1 MSPDVVSGPRV
12 RASDVTFEVRDTD
25 GLLRGVTLRQELDRT
40 SAPVFTKPPS
50 SDTWR
55 LRYPRPAVD
64 RLEYQLELRY
74 CRGGAEIVV
83 DPSNPL
89 TAAGPF
95 GAKSVIE
102 FPGYRRPSWLDEPDG
117 DPAGRLDELTVPSSV
132 LCADQPVV
140 LWSSA
145 GTPPDQPLP
154 LLVAHDGPE
163 CAAFSGLVVMLGRL
177 VQAGRLPPMRAAL
190 LPPVDRNEHYSA
202 SPVYARAL
210 ATEVL
215 PFLDRV
221 APSAYPRVGM
231 GASLGALAMLH
242 AHRTHPTTFG
252 ALFLQSG
259 SFFVRRHDAHESWL
273 KRFDRIVRFVE
284 RVHAGRGRP
293 ARIPIVMT
301 CGTGEEN
308 LANNREIGHA
318 LTVHGYPVR
327 LYEVRD
333 AHNWIAWRD
342 AFDPYLVDLLT
353 QMWSRP

>member
-12 RASDVTFEVRDTD
+12 RASDVTFEARDTD
-25 GLLRGVTLRQELDRT
+25 GVLRGVTLRQELDRT
-40 SAPVFTKPPS
+40 SAPAFTKPPA

-55 LRYPRPAVD
+55 LRYPRSTVD
-64 RLEYQLELRY
+64 RMEYQLELRY
-74 CRGGAEIVV
+74 TRGGVDIVV

-89 TAAGPF
+89 TAGGPF

-102 FPGYRRPSWLDEPDG
+102 FPGYRRPAWLDLADG
-117 DPAGRLDELTVPSSV
+117 PAGRLDEIAVPSAV
-132 LCADQPVV
+132 LGVDQPVV

-145 GTPPDQPLP
+145 NTAPGDAVP

-163 CAAFSGLVVMLGRL
+163 YAAFSSLVVMLGRL
-177 VQAGRLPPMRAAL
+177 VHAGGLPPMRAAL

-202 SPVYARAL
+202 SPAYARAL

-215 PFLDRV
+215 PFLDGI
-221 APSAYPRVGM
+221 APSVHPRVGM

-242 AHRTHPTTFG
+242 AHRTHPTAFG

-273 KRFDRIVRFVE
+273 KRFDRIARFVE
-284 RVHAGRGRP
+284 RIHAGRGRP
-293 ARIPIVMT
+293 PRLPVVMT
-301 CGTGEEN
+301 CGTAEEN
-308 LANNREIGHA
+308 LANNREVGHA
-318 LTVHGYPVR
+318 LTVHGYSVR

-333 AHNWIAWRD
+333 AHNWVAWRD
-342 AFDPYLVDLLT
+342 AFDPYLVDLLA
-353 QMWSRP
+353 QMWSQR

>member
-40 SAPVFTKPPS
+40 GAPVFTKPPA

-64 RLEYQLELRY
+64 RMEYQLELRY
-74 CRGGAEIVV
+74 SRGGAQIVI

-89 TAAGPF
+89 TAGGPF

-102 FPGYRRPSWLDEPDG
+102 FPGYRRPAWLDVADG
-117 DPAGRLDELTVPSSV
+117 PAGRLDEFAVRSTVLGS
-132 LCADQPVV
+132 DQPVV

-145 GTPPDQPLP
+145 CTTADQALP

-163 CAAFSGLVVMLGRL
+163 YAAFSSLVTMLDCF
-177 VQAGRLPPMRAAL
+177 VHAGRLPPMRAAL

-202 SPVYARAL
+202 SPAYARAL

-221 APSAYPRVGM
+221 APTAHARVGM
-231 GASLGALAMLH
+231 GASLGALAMVH
-242 AHRTHPTTFG
+242 AHRTHPATFG

-273 KRFDRIVRFVE
+273 KRFERITRFVE

-301 CGTGEEN
+301 CGTAEEN
-308 LANNREIGHA
+308 LANNRDIGHA

-333 AHNWIAWRD
+333 AHNWVAWRD

>member
-12 RASDVTFEVRDTD
+12 RASDVTFELRDTD
-25 GLLRGVTLRQELDRT
+25 GVLRGVTLRQELDRR
-40 SAPVFTKPPS
+40 SAPVFAKPPS
-50 SDTWR
+50 ADTWR
-55 LRYPRPAVD
+55 LRYPRAAVD
-64 RLEYQLELRY
+64 RMEYQLELRY
-74 CRGGAEIVV
+74 SRGGAEIVT

-89 TAAGPF
+89 TAGGPF

-102 FPGYRRPSWLDEPDG
+102 FPGYRRPAWLDVAD
-117 DPAGRLDELTVPSSV
+117 DPGGRLDEFVVPTTV
-132 LCADQPVV
+132 LGTDQPVV

-145 GTPPDQPLP
+145 GTVAEQALP

-163 CAAFSGLVVMLGRL
+163 YAAFSSLVVMLGRQ
-177 VQAGRLPPMRAAL
+177 VQARRLPPMRAAL

-202 SPVYARAL
+202 SPAYARAL

-221 APSAYPRVGM
+221 APSAHRRVGM

-242 AHRTHPTTFG
+242 VHRTHPAAFG

-259 SFFVRRHDAHESWL
+259 TFFVRRHDANGSRL
-273 KRFDRIVRFVE
+273 KRFDRIARFVD

-293 ARIPIVMT
+293 ARIPVVMT
-301 CGTGEEN
+301 CGTAEEN
-308 LANNREIGHA
+308 LANNRDIGHA
-318 LTVHGYPVR
+318 LTVHGYPLR

-333 AHNWIAWRD
+333 AHNWVAWRD
-342 AFDPYLVDLLT
+342 AFDPHLVDLLA
-353 QMWSRP
+353 QMWRRP